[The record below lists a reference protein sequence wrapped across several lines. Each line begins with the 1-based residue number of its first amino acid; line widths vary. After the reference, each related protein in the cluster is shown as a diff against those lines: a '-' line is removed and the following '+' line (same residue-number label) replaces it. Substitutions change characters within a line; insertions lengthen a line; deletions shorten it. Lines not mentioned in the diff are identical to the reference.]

1 MVSRR
6 LYWNMIVHTE
16 KIEVRT
22 EGHGHTQDLTQE
34 AARWL
39 KRVAAD
45 EGQLTVCVPGST
57 AAITTIEFEPGALR
71 DLEEALERLAP
82 SDREYH
88 HDRRWGDG
96 NGFSHLR
103 AAVLGPSLTIPVA
116 EGSMLLG
123 TWQQV
128 VLVECDVRDR
138 RRSIVMS
145 FVGTAAGGDS

>member
-1 MVSRR
+1 MV
-6 LYWNMIVHTE
+6 VHTTTV
-16 KIEVRT
+16 KVQT
-22 EGHGHTQDLTQE
+22 NGHGHTIDLTPE
-34 AARWL
+34 IEHWL
-39 KRVAAD
+39 RRLDAG
-45 EGQLTVCVPGST
+45 EGQLTLFVPGST
-57 AAITTIEFEPGALR
+57 AAITTIEYEPGALK

-103 AAVLGPSLTIPVA
+103 AAVLGPSIAVPVA
-116 EGSMLLG
+116 DGKVLLG

-138 RRSIVMS
+138 RRSIIMS
-145 FVGTAAGGDS
+145 FVGTTTAGGS